1 MFEAVEYKK
10 KISMNS
16 TSLILFMD
24 GTGNFCRITSKRRRT
39 MEYFQLRYLC
49 SCDTAVLIRAYVKSR
64 LRGSINGGT
73 GGGKLFTAI
82 DRCITI
88 EIAVRAF
95 IFGDTS
101 RRALLCCANT

>member
-1 MFEAVEYKK
+1 
-10 KISMNS
+10 
-16 TSLILFMD
+16 
-24 GTGNFCRITSKRRRT
+24 

-64 LRGSINGGT
+64 LRGSINGG
-73 GGGKLFTAI
+73 KLFTAI

-95 IFGDTS
+95 IFGDTYT